1 MALTLD
7 RARQMADQLCMELLS
22 RSGDVD
28 RATRYYR
35 GEQPLRFASSEFK
48 EYFGKRYAHFADNW
62 VQVVADAPVERLTV
76 TGVVPYG
83 AEEADDDSW
92 RVWQENGLDV
102 DSQLAFLGAGNG
114 ARSFALVW
122 GNPDDEETPVVTFED
137 ASQAIVAY
145 RAGSRRDRVAA
156 LKWWQDGSI
165 EYATLYTADELWK
178 FQRSLSK
185 TTKSGAM
192 AEVDDEVR
200 EWELRDTG
208 DEPNPQPNPMGVVP
222 MVELPN
228 RPLLVG
234 DPVSDVLGV
243 IAMQDAINLL
253 WAQLLTAA
261 DYASFKQRLILGAEM
276 PKIPILNAAGEVVG
290 EKPVDLK
297 KFAADRVLWIEDEN
311 AKIAEWDATDLANYT
326 NVLEVAVGHIAAQT
340 RTPSH
345 YLIGKISNLSS
356 DALIAAETGLVKK
369 AEEKHLW
376 YGGGL
381 REMYRLIALA
391 QHDENKARALS
402 AGTVLWKDAETRNR
416 AQLADSL
423 MKLKTIGFP
432 FEWLAAQYGL
442 TPPEITNL
450 MAMRERDS
458 ALDPISQVMNGKPDL
473 TPPPDT
479 NPNAAPVDVGAG
491 DG

>member
-7 RARQMADQLCMELLS
+7 RARRLADQLCMELLS

-35 GEQPLRFASSEFK
+35 GEQPLKFASSEFK
-48 EYFGKRYAHFADNW
+48 EYFGKRYTSFSDNW

-76 TGVVPYG
+76 MGVMPYG
-83 AEEADDDSW
+83 AQEADDESW
-92 RVWQENGLDV
+92 RIWQENGLDV

-122 GNPDDEETPVVTFED
+122 GNPDDEDTPVVTFED

-145 RAGSRRDRVAA
+145 EAGSRRKRIAA
-156 LKWWQDGSI
+156 AKWWQDGSV
-165 EYATLYTADELWK
+165 EYVTLYTRDELWK
-178 FQRSLSK
+178 FRRSLQKGTK
-185 TTKSGAM
+185 TPAM
-192 AEVDDEVR
+192 SQVDDEVR
-200 EWELRDTG
+200 EWELRDVEETG
-208 DEPNPQPNPMGVVP
+208 DEKNPQANPMGVVP

-228 RPLLVG
+228 RPLMVG
-234 DPVSDVLGV
+234 EPVSDVLGV
-243 IAMQDAINLL
+243 TAMQDAINLI

-276 PKIPILNAAGEVVG
+276 PKVPILNERGEQIG

-297 KFAADRVLWIEDEN
+297 KFAADRVMWIEDEN
-311 AKIAEWDATDLANYT
+311 AKIAEWGATDLANYT
-326 NVLEVAVGHIAAQT
+326 GVLEVAVGHIAAQT

-381 REMYRLIALA
+381 REMFRLVALA
-391 QHDENKARALS
+391 QDDEAKARALA

-416 AQLADSL
+416 AQLTDSL
-423 MKLKTIGFP
+423 VKLKSVGFP
-432 FEWLAAQYGL
+432 FEWLAGQYDL
-442 TPPEITNL
+442 TPPEIATL
-450 MAMRERDS
+450 MAMRERE
-458 ALDPISQVMNGKPDL
+458 AELDPIGQLMNGRPELDG
-473 TPPPDT
+473 PPDEPT
-479 NPNAAPVDVGAG
+479 PEPDPAEA
-491 DG
+491 